1 MIWDFIQKWL
11 IDTPLGK
18 LSLALI
24 GVLVVWLFV
33 QFTQKRLLGKI
44 ENNDDR
50 YRTRKLATLV
60 GYILTVALLV
70 VVYSKELGNLAVI
83 LSVVG
88 AGIVFA
94 LQEVIASV
102 AGWLAVMFGNFYKT
116 GDRVQLG
123 GIKGDV
129 IDISVLRTTLMETGQ
144 WINGDLYNGRI
155 VKVAN
160 SFVFKEPV
168 VNYSMDFP
176 FLWDEI
182 QLPIRYGSDY
192 ELAKKIVLE
201 KAYEVVGEYT
211 KIAEETWK
219 KMVQKYL
226 IENAST
232 LPMVS
237 IIANDNWVELT
248 LRYTVE
254 LKKRRLTKD
263 QLFTKILTALAATDG
278 KIQLAS
284 ATYEIVGLPPIQVN
298 SKKI

>member
-1 MIWDFIQKWL
+1 MTWEFIQKWL
-11 IDTPLGK
+11 IGTQLGK

-24 GVLVVWLFV
+24 GILVVWIFI

-44 ENNDDR
+44 SNNDDR
-50 YRTRKLATLV
+50 YRTRKLATFL
-60 GYILTVALLV
+60 GYVLTVILLV

-83 LSVVG
+83 LGVVG

-94 LQEVIASV
+94 LQEVIASI

-129 IDISVLRTTLMETGQ
+129 IDINVLRTTLMETGQ

-201 KAYEVVGEYT
+201 KAYEVVGDYAKT
-211 KIAEETWK
+211 AADTWK
-219 KMVQKYL
+219 IMVQKYL

-232 LPMVS
+232 MPMVS
-237 IIANDNWVELT
+237 IVANDNWVELT

-263 QLFTKILTALAATDG
+263 QLFTKILTALDATNG

-284 ATYEIVGLPPIQVN
+284 ATYEIVGLPPIKMDN
-298 SKKI
+298 K